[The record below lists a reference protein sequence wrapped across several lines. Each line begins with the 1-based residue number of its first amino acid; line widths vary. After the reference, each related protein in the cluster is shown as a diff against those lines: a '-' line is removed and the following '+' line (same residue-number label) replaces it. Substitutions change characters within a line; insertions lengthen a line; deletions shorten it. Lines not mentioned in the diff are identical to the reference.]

1 MFLALVDRS
10 PSRDLEV
17 GEPGPR
23 ITVHALVMA
32 LAGSALSVA
41 VVRAGMLPRRI
52 GVLQLVGVVLV
63 ALTALLPGA
72 AQVHFRACKCQ
83 RATCLPAQRP

>member
-1 MFLALVDRS
+1 MLLALVNRS

-41 VVRAGMLPRRI
+41 VVRAGVPPRRI
-52 GVLQLVGVVLV
+52 GVPQLVGVVLV
-63 ALTALLPGA
+63 ALAALLPGA
-72 AQVHFRACKCQ
+72 TQVHFRACTCQ
-83 RATCLPAQRP
+83 RATRLAAQRP